1 MLIWCNSKTDGDSP
15 DEREYIIISILF
27 YSPVSFTYTIIE
39 VITMKHEEMLTGNYI
54 ERVETAVEAIKNK
67 KGVIVT
73 DDESRENEG
82 DMFFSAE
89 YVTEEQMALL
99 IREGSGIVC
108 LCMTEDKADEL
119 ELPLMVKDNTSTYGT
134 GFTITIEAAE
144 GVTTG
149 VSAHDRVTTVRAAS
163 KDGAKPEDLHHP
175 GHVFPLRAKNGGVLE
190 RDGHTE
196 ANIELMKLA
205 GLKPMGVLCEITNPD
220 GTMARMPE
228 ILEFSKVHDMPVVTI
243 NDIIK
248 YISE

>member
-1 MLIWCNSKTDGDSP
+1 
-15 DEREYIIISILF
+15 
-27 YSPVSFTYTIIE
+27 
-39 VITMKHEEMLTGNYI
+39 MLTGDYK

-82 DMFFSAE
+82 DMFFSAQ

-108 LCMTEDKADEL
+108 LCMTEDQADKL

-149 VSAHDRVTTVRAAS
+149 VSAADRVTTVRAAS
-163 KDGAKPEDLHHP
+163 KDGAKPEDLNHP

-228 ILEFSKVHDMPVVTI
+228 IIEFSKVHDMPIVTI
-243 NDIIK
+243 NDIIQ

>member
-1 MLIWCNSKTDGDSP
+1 MN
-15 DEREYIIISILF
+15 
-27 YSPVSFTYTIIE
+27 
-39 VITMKHEEMLTGNYI
+39 HEEMLEGTYQQ
-54 ERVETAVEAIKNK
+54 RVDTAVDAIKNG

-89 YVTEEQMALL
+89 TITEEQMALL

-108 LCMTEDKADEL
+108 LCMTEDRADEL
-119 ELPLMVKDNTSTYGT
+119 ELPLMVEDNTSTYGT

-149 VSAHDRVTTVRAAS
+149 VSAADRVKTIKTAAA
-163 KDGAKPEDLHHP
+163 DDAKAEDLHHP

-228 ILEFSKVHDMPVVTI
+228 IIKFSQEHDMPVVTI
-243 NDIIK
+243 NDIIE
-248 YISE
+248 YLNENN

>member
-1 MLIWCNSKTDGDSP
+1 M
-15 DEREYIIISILF
+15 E
-27 YSPVSFTYTIIE
+27 
-39 VITMKHEEMLTGNYI
+39 HEEMLTGNYK
-54 ERVETAVEAIKNK
+54 ERVEIAVEAIKNK

-82 DMFFSAE
+82 DMFFSAQ

-108 LCMTEDKADEL
+108 LCMTEEKADEL
-119 ELPLMVKDNTSTYGT
+119 ELPLMVQDNTSTYGT

-149 VSAHDRVTTVRAAS
+149 VSAADRVTTVRAAS
-163 KDGAKPEDLHHP
+163 NDGAKPEDLHHP
-175 GHVFPLRAKNGGVLE
+175 GHVFPLRAKSGGVLE

-228 ILEFSKVHDMPVVTI
+228 IIEFSKVHDMPIVTI
-243 NDIIK
+243 NDIIQ

>member
-1 MLIWCNSKTDGDSP
+1 MN
-15 DEREYIIISILF
+15 
-27 YSPVSFTYTIIE
+27 
-39 VITMKHEEMLTGNYI
+39 HEEMLEGTY
-54 ERVETAVEAIKNK
+54 EQRVENAVEAIKNG

-89 YVTEEQMALL
+89 TITEEQMALL

-108 LCMTEDKADEL
+108 LCMKEERADEL
-119 ELPLMVKDNTSTYGT
+119 GLPLMVEDNTSTYGT
-134 GFTITIEAAE
+134 AFTITIEAAE

-149 VSAHDRVTTVRAAS
+149 VSAADRVKTIKTAAAS
-163 KDGAKPEDLHHP
+163 DAKPEDLHHP

-196 ANIELMKLA
+196 ANIELMQLA
-205 GLKPMGVLCEITNPD
+205 GLKPMGVLCEITNPN

-228 ILEFSKVHDMPVVTI
+228 ILKFSRQHDMPVVTI
-243 NDIIK
+243 NDIIEYLNK
-248 YISE
+248 NN

>member
-1 MLIWCNSKTDGDSP
+1 MN
-15 DEREYIIISILF
+15 
-27 YSPVSFTYTIIE
+27 
-39 VITMKHEEMLTGNYI
+39 HEEMLEGTYQQ
-54 ERVETAVEAIKNK
+54 RVDTAVDAIKNG

-89 YVTEEQMALL
+89 TITEEQMALL

-108 LCMTEDKADEL
+108 LCMTEDRADEL
-119 ELPLMVKDNTSTYGT
+119 ELPLMVEDNTSTYGT

-149 VSAHDRVTTVRAAS
+149 VSAADRVKTIKTAAA
-163 KDGAKPEDLHHP
+163 DDAKAEDLHHP

-228 ILEFSKVHDMPVVTI
+228 IIKFSQEHDMPVVTI
-243 NDIIK
+243 NDIIEYLK
-248 YISE
+248 ENN

>member
-1 MLIWCNSKTDGDSP
+1 M
-15 DEREYIIISILF
+15 YIKLMGVYI
-27 YSPVSFTYTIIE
+27 
-39 VITMKHEEMLTGNYI
+39 MNHEEMLTGNYK
-54 ERVETAVEAIKNK
+54 ERVETAVEALKNR

-119 ELPLMVKDNTSTYGT
+119 ELPLMVEDNTSTYGT

-149 VSAHDRVTTVRAAS
+149 VSAHDRVKTVQAAS
-163 KDGAKPEDLHHP
+163 ADGAKPEDLHHP

-205 GLKPMGVLCEITNPD
+205 GLKPMGVLCEITNSD

-228 ILEFSKVHDMPVVTI
+228 IIEFSKVHDMPVVTI
-243 NDIIK
+243 NDIIQ
-248 YISE
+248 YLSE

>member
-1 MLIWCNSKTDGDSP
+1 M
-15 DEREYIIISILF
+15 E
-27 YSPVSFTYTIIE
+27 
-39 VITMKHEEMLTGNYI
+39 HEEMLTGTYI

-82 DMFFSAE
+82 DMFFSAQ

-119 ELPLMVKDNTSTYGT
+119 KLPLMVADNTSTYGT

-243 NDIIK
+243 NDIIN
-248 YISE
+248 YISQ

>member
-1 MLIWCNSKTDGDSP
+1 MN
-15 DEREYIIISILF
+15 
-27 YSPVSFTYTIIE
+27 
-39 VITMKHEEMLTGNYI
+39 HEEMLTGNYV

-82 DMFFSAE
+82 DMFFSAQ

-119 ELPLMVKDNTSTYGT
+119 ELPLMVENNTSTYGT

-149 VSAHDRVTTVRAAS
+149 VSAADRVTTVRAAS
-163 KDGAKPEDLHHP
+163 NDGAKPEDLSHP

-228 ILEFSKVHDMPVVTI
+228 IIKFSKEHDMPIVTI
-243 NDIIK
+243 NDIIQ

>member
-1 MLIWCNSKTDGDSP
+1 MGV
-15 DEREYIIISILF
+15 YI
-27 YSPVSFTYTIIE
+27 
-39 VITMKHEEMLTGNYI
+39 MNHEEMLTGNYK
-54 ERVETAVEAIKNK
+54 ERVETAVEALKNR

-119 ELPLMVKDNTSTYGT
+119 ELPLMVEDNTSTYGT

-149 VSAHDRVTTVRAAS
+149 VSAHDRVKTVQAAS
-163 KDGAKPEDLHHP
+163 ADGAKPEDLHHP

-228 ILEFSKVHDMPVVTI
+228 IIEFSKVHDMPVVTI
-243 NDIIK
+243 NDIIQ
-248 YISE
+248 YLSE

>member
-1 MLIWCNSKTDGDSP
+1 MN
-15 DEREYIIISILF
+15 
-27 YSPVSFTYTIIE
+27 
-39 VITMKHEEMLTGNYI
+39 HEEMLTGNYI

-82 DMFFSAE
+82 DMFFSAQH
-89 YVTEEQMALL
+89 VTEEQMALL

-119 ELPLMVKDNTSTYGT
+119 ELPLMVENNTSTYGT

-149 VSAHDRVTTVRAAS
+149 VSAADRVTTVRAAS
-163 KDGAKPEDLHHP
+163 NDGAKPEDLNHP

-228 ILEFSKVHDMPVVTI
+228 IIKFSKEHDMPIVTI
-243 NDIIK
+243 NDIIQ

>member
-1 MLIWCNSKTDGDSP
+1 MN
-15 DEREYIIISILF
+15 
-27 YSPVSFTYTIIE
+27 
-39 VITMKHEEMLTGNYI
+39 HEEMLTGNYI

-82 DMFFSAE
+82 DMFFSAQH
-89 YVTEEQMALL
+89 VTEEQMALL

-108 LCMTEDKADEL
+108 LCMTEDRADEL
-119 ELPLMVKDNTSTYGT
+119 DLPLMVEDNTSTYGT

-149 VSAHDRVTTVRAAS
+149 VSAADRVKTIKTAAA
-163 KDGAKPEDLHHP
+163 DDAKAEDLHHP

-228 ILEFSKVHDMPVVTI
+228 IIKFSQEHDMPVVTI
-243 NDIIK
+243 NDIIEYLK
-248 YISE
+248 ENN

>member
-1 MLIWCNSKTDGDSP
+1 MN
-15 DEREYIIISILF
+15 
-27 YSPVSFTYTIIE
+27 
-39 VITMKHEEMLTGNYI
+39 HEEMLTGNYI
-54 ERVETAVEAIKNK
+54 ERVEAAVEAIKNK

-82 DMFFSAE
+82 DMFFSAQH
-89 YVTEEQMALL
+89 VTEEQMALL

-119 ELPLMVKDNTSTYGT
+119 ELPLMVENNTSTYGT

-149 VSAHDRVTTVRAAS
+149 VSAADRVTTVRAAS
-163 KDGAKPEDLHHP
+163 NDGAKPEDLNHP

-228 ILEFSKVHDMPVVTI
+228 IIKFSKEHDMPIVTI
-243 NDIIK
+243 NDIIQ
-248 YISE
+248 YLTE

>member
-1 MLIWCNSKTDGDSP
+1 MN
-15 DEREYIIISILF
+15 
-27 YSPVSFTYTIIE
+27 
-39 VITMKHEEMLTGNYI
+39 HEEMLTGNYI
-54 ERVETAVEAIKNK
+54 ERVETAVKAIKNK

-82 DMFFSAE
+82 DMFFSAQH
-89 YVTEEQMALL
+89 VTEEQMALL

-119 ELPLMVKDNTSTYGT
+119 ELPLMVDNNTSTYGT

-149 VSAHDRVTTVRAAS
+149 VSAADRVTTVRAAS

-228 ILEFSKVHDMPVVTI
+228 IIKFSKEHDMPIVTI
-243 NDIIK
+243 NDIIQ

>member
-1 MLIWCNSKTDGDSP
+1 MN
-15 DEREYIIISILF
+15 
-27 YSPVSFTYTIIE
+27 
-39 VITMKHEEMLTGNYI
+39 HEEMLTGNYI

-82 DMFFSAE
+82 DMFFSAQH
-89 YVTEEQMALL
+89 VTEEQMALL

-119 ELPLMVKDNTSTYGT
+119 ELPLMVDNNTSTYGT

-149 VSAHDRVTTVRAAS
+149 VSAADRVTTVRAAS

-228 ILEFSKVHDMPVVTI
+228 IIKFSKEHNMPIVTI
-243 NDIIK
+243 NDIIQ

>member
-1 MLIWCNSKTDGDSP
+1 MN
-15 DEREYIIISILF
+15 
-27 YSPVSFTYTIIE
+27 
-39 VITMKHEEMLTGNYI
+39 HEEMLTGNYK
-54 ERVETAVEAIKNK
+54 ERVETAVEALKNR

-119 ELPLMVKDNTSTYGT
+119 ELPLMVEDNTSTYGT

-149 VSAHDRVTTVRAAS
+149 VSAHDRVKTVQAAS
-163 KDGAKPEDLHHP
+163 ADGAKPEDLHHP

-205 GLKPMGVLCEITNPD
+205 GLKPMGVLCEITNSD

-228 ILEFSKVHDMPVVTI
+228 IIEFSKVHDMPVVTI
-243 NDIIK
+243 NDIIQ
-248 YISE
+248 YLSE

>member
-1 MLIWCNSKTDGDSP
+1 MN
-15 DEREYIIISILF
+15 
-27 YSPVSFTYTIIE
+27 
-39 VITMKHEEMLTGNYI
+39 HEEMLTGNYV

-82 DMFFSAE
+82 DMFFSAQ

-119 ELPLMVKDNTSTYGT
+119 ELPLMVKNNTSTYGT

-149 VSAHDRVTTVRAAS
+149 VSAADRVTTVRAAS
-163 KDGAKPEDLHHP
+163 NDGAKPEDLNHP

-228 ILEFSKVHDMPVVTI
+228 IIEFSKVHEMPIVTI
-243 NDIIK
+243 NDIIR